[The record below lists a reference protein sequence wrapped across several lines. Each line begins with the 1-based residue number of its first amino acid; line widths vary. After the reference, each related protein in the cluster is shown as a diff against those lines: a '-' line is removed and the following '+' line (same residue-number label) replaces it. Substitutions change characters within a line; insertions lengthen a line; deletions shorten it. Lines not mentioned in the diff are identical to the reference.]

1 MKEAIGNA
9 ALFNIVII
17 FVAILIAFFVGSLS
31 YTKAYKVKNKIVEEI
46 EKEGEHSTTVE
57 QAENAYANAE
67 DEIID
72 WLSNGNDGTGIGYRH
87 NTNGGQNNTTNCN
100 GDGTLVN
107 KVSDYEYCVYR
118 HSTCNGDNEGRCGV
132 YYTVT
137 AYMYFDV
144 PIIDDLIKIPIS
156 GETMTFTINNN

>member
-31 YTKAYKVKNKIVEEI
+31 YSKAYKVKNKIVEEI

-57 QAENAYANAE
+57 QAENAYNNAV
-67 DEIID
+67 DEINE
-72 WLSNGNDGTGIGYRH
+72 WLASGNNGQGIGYRL
-87 NTNGGQNNTTNCN
+87 NTNGGANNTANCSSGN
-100 GDGTLVN
+100 LVN
-107 KVSDYEYCVYR
+107 KTSDYEYCVYM
-118 HSTCNGDNEGRCGV
+118 HSTCSEDTKGRCGV

-137 AYMYFDV
+137 TYMYFDV
-144 PIIDDLIKIPIS
+144 PIIEDLVRIPIH

>member
-57 QAENAYANAE
+57 QAENAYAN
-67 DEIID
+67 DENEFID
-72 WLSNGNDGTGIGYRH
+72 GLSNGNDGT
-87 NTNGGQNNTTNCN
+87 
-100 GDGTLVN
+100 
-107 KVSDYEYCVYR
+107 
-118 HSTCNGDNEGRCGV
+118 
-132 YYTVT
+132 
-137 AYMYFDV
+137 
-144 PIIDDLIKIPIS
+144 
-156 GETMTFTINNN
+156 